1 MNPKVLLQLRVLKNL
16 LRTLEEAILED
27 SESTPAEETVPE
39 VCGASGAVDLC
50 DDGFCSICV
59 SGWRSLRDTK

>member
-16 LRTLEEAILED
+16 LRTLEKAILED
-27 SESTPAEETVPE
+27 SESTPAEKTVPE
-39 VCGASGAVDLC
+39 VCGASGADLC

-59 SGWRSLRDTK
+59 SDWRSLRDTK